1 MKMED
6 VMKKMT
12 AVKTAVE
19 KNYPGVKAD
28 VQLNDWQKGGY
39 HRLYINLVVTGG
51 VNGKTVRESASFG
64 FLNLKTNRY
73 SANGAYD
80 MRHFDGTLT
89 WARIISQYAKAYE
102 NAGTDNKKYTA
113 RPGFTDV
120 LNVKLGQRLS
130 KKEMLDKSWA
140 MLIAPEEL
148 DTYWDEIHG
157 VPAQATEKSAKV
169 TEKKD
174 SEIGRYDGHT
184 VTISPSTDK
193 YVVKDDGKYTGDYG
207 RDHDDGLY
215 EAAMYLY
222 DKMSEGHTI
231 TVLSD
236 DAWDYIVENAIGL
249 KVSIDTNPEART
261 IKRGE

>member
-1 MKMED
+1 MKKED
-6 VMKKMT
+6 VVKKMNEI
-12 AVKTAVE
+12 KNIVE
-19 KNYPGVKAD
+19 KNYPGIKAE
-28 VQLNDWQKGGY
+28 VELSEWEKGGY
-39 HRLYINLVVTGG
+39 HRLYINLVVTGR
-51 VNGKTVRESASFG
+51 VNGKTAREIPSFG
-64 FLNLKTNRY
+64 FINLKTNRY
-73 SANGAYD
+73 NTSAYD
-80 MRHFDGTLT
+80 MRHFDAGELT
-89 WARIISQYAKAYE
+89 PAKMLYEYAEAYKTADDDNQHYVARLGY
-102 NAGTDNKKYTA
+102 
-113 RPGFTDV
+113 TDV
-120 LNVKLGQRLS
+120 LNVKSGQILS
-130 KKEMLDKSWA
+130 RREMLDKSWA

-207 RDHDDGLY
+207 RDRDDGLY

-231 TVLSD
+231 TVLSA
-236 DAWDYIVENAIGL
+236 DAWDYIVENATGL
-249 KVSIDTNPEART
+249 HVPLDIDTETRT
-261 IKRGE
+261 IKRG